1 MQVNLVLLRK
11 DGTTSRFELPSTVTS
26 IGRRQDCDFCIPL
39 TVVSR
44 RHCEINQDSGKITIR
59 DLKSRNGTFVNG
71 EPIEE
76 ALVKAGD
83 VLRIGPVEFVVQVDE
98 TPANFEE
105 YLQKGVEAS
114 TYPTAA
120 EATAP
125 EAAAKA
131 AAPKPTVAEY
141 TEEAMDDLR
150 EPELGG
156 SQTELHSELSDD
168 FDFDEDFNL

>member
-44 RHCEINQDSGKITIR
+44 RHCEINQDSGRITVR
-59 DLKSRNGTFVNG
+59 DLSSRNGTFING

-76 ALVKAGD
+76 APIKAGD
-83 VLRIGPVEFVVQVDE
+83 VLRIGPIEFVVQVDDM
-98 TPANFEE
+98 PASFKE
-105 YLQKGVEAS
+105 YLQKGEAAS
-114 TYPTAA
+114 TAPAAA
-120 EATAP
+120 EGTAP
-125 EAAAKA
+125 EATAEAP
-131 AAPKPTVAEY
+131 APKPTVAEY